1 LKAVRKRH
9 GRIAPSPQPN
19 SLRRPTPVRSRRPR
33 KPPEIVEA
41 DLRRRKAAKL
51 RTRPRVQIAQQSIA
65 KPVARHRPQLL
76 LDPLERPPKPRSA
89 PQSLLN
95 IKSANIQPHRVEA
108 GEPAHRARE
117 INIRPHLL
125 APVTLHINNHPSAA
139 ATTAAP
145 TPLRNRQRKPSEQH
159 MLDAAMER
167 RRHPRQQRL
176 RQRNRQRQREPTR
189 RPHRV
194 TRRIERAINQRRRG
208 CAQLLTPK
216 RKLANARCILR
227 PQLKPLRP
235 PPKRGPTRRQRR
247 HLATRYRRP
256 RRRKLRHQDAPRHP
270 VNRKMMDGQQQT
282 ARPLRAS
289 IKPHRLH
296 KPPARRPPPP
306 RRRQHPPPPPPPPRA
321 RSTPPAPTPKAP
333 QFRPPGARPPHPPPQ
348 PAPPPASPPP
358 PPPPPAA
365 DATHRDDQ
373 AQPAAPIS

>member
-1 LKAVRKRH
+1 
-9 GRIAPSPQPN
+9 N
-19 SLRRPTPVRSRRPR
+19 SLRRPTPVRSTRPR

-76 LDPLERPPKPRSA
+76 LDPLERPPKRRSA

-95 IKSANIQPHRVEA
+95 IKSANIKPANTKPPRVEA
-108 GEPAHRARE
+108 GDPPHRARE
-117 INIRPHLL
+117 INIRPPLL

-167 RRHPRQQRL
+167 RRHPCQQRL

-194 TRRIERAINQRRRG
+194 ARRIERAINQRQRG
-208 CAQLLTPK
+208 CAQLLPQK
-216 RKLANARCILR
+216 RKPANARCILR

-247 HLATRYRRP
+247 HRATRNRRP

-270 VNRKMMDGQQQT
+270 VNRKMMDGQQ
-282 ARPLRAS
+282 
-289 IKPHRLH
+289 
-296 KPPARRPPPP
+296 
-306 RRRQHPPPPPPPPRA
+306 
-321 RSTPPAPTPKAP
+321 
-333 QFRPPGARPPHPPPQ
+333 
-348 PAPPPASPPP
+348 
-358 PPPPPAA
+358 
-365 DATHRDDQ
+365 
-373 AQPAAPIS
+373 